1 MFSRHLLFPRNIRC
15 LSESLNVCRRF
26 HKFSR
31 QLPTSTICKQVKPIY
46 FRNVRYVTTNS
57 GLNKNV
63 PLIVGLATVGGAVVA
78 YTVFR
83 KKESSTSVAEDEDVE
98 IPFVQEHLKEDLAL
112 LDEFGAI
119 PYLLIGAGAAS
130 FSAYRAIRTRD
141 PTAKVLMIGDEEFF
155 PYMRPPLSKEMW
167 YDDKPDI
174 TKTLSFA
181 QWDGKNRSVFFES
194 SSFYFSMK
202 ELLDNKNGGI
212 SVIRGKKVVRVDPV
226 AQAVYLDKGEKISY
240 NKCLIA
246 TGSRPKNLP
255 VFENVDKSIKKHITL
270 FKTIKDFRKL
280 DKVCKKSESVIVV
293 GGGFLGSELAC
304 GLTRKYSPSGLQVSQ
319 IFPETGNIGKVLPEY
334 LSTWTTKKL
343 ESEGVKIITEVE
355 VKALSKQGNKIEMLL
370 SNNQVVKADHI
381 VVAVGAD
388 PNTDFAKVSGLEIDP
403 QHGGFV
409 VNTEMEARKNLWIAG
424 DASCFYDAN
433 LGRRRVEHYDHANVS
448 GRLAGENMA
457 GSNKPYWH
465 QSMFW
470 SDLGPQ
476 IGFEGI
482 GVVDSSLPTVGVFIK
497 PKEIEKPEIQTDDV
511 VKGEEKLDV
520 SKSETKVDSTFRS
533 PNSSDDYAKGL
544 IFYIREDTIVGILL
558 WNVFGK
564 MQIARQ
570 VINEAKSQD
579 DVAEIAKLFELHD
592 SEEVIA

>member
-15 LSESLNVCRRF
+15 LSETLNVCRRF

-31 QLPTSTICKQVKPIY
+31 QVPTSIICKQQVKPIF
-46 FRNVRYVTTNS
+46 FRNVRYATTNS
-57 GLNKNV
+57 GLKKNV

-83 KKESSTSVAEDEDVE
+83 KKKSSTSVAEDEDVE

-174 TKTLSFA
+174 TETLSFA

-194 SSFYFSMK
+194 PSFYFSMK

-212 SVIRGKKVVRVDPV
+212 SVIRGKKR
-226 AQAVYLDKGEKISY
+226 
-240 NKCLIA
+240 
-246 TGSRPKNLP
+246 SRPKNLP

-280 DKVCKKSESVIVV
+280 DKVCKKSESVIIV

-304 GLTRKYSPSGLQVSQ
+304 GLTRKYSPSSLQVSQ

-343 ESEGVKIITEVE
+343 ESEGVKIIPEVE
-355 VKALSKQGNKIEMLL
+355 VKAMSKQGNKIEMLL

-388 PNTDFAKVSGLEIDP
+388 PNTDFAKISGLEIDP

-457 GSNKPYWH
+457 GNNKPYWH

-497 PKEIEKPEIQTDDV
+497 PKEIEKPEIQTDV
-511 VKGEEKLDV
+511 VKGEEKSDV
-520 SKSETKVDSTFRS
+520 SKSETKLDSTFRS

-558 WNVFGK
+558 WNVLGK